1 MARKHKA
8 TGLAAFHLLH
18 DRARTVLLSPFP
30 AATTTIPVV
39 FVGADNPVRFGLVAS
54 HNRPG
59 GNATVGNL
67 LTSELTAKRLGD
79 CAAAAPGTVAL

>member
-18 DRARTVLLSPFP
+18 HRARTVLLSPFP

-39 FVGADNPVRFGLVAS
+39 FVGADNPVRFGPLQV
-54 HNRPG
+54 
-59 GNATVGNL
+59 
-67 LTSELTAKRLGD
+67 LTGR
-79 CAAAAPGTVAL
+79 AAMLRA

>member
-18 DRARTVLLSPFP
+18 DRARTVLLFSPFP

-39 FVGADNPVRFGLVAS
+39 FVGADNPVRFGPVAS
-54 HNRPG
+54 LNRPG
-59 GNATVGNL
+59 GNATGLNL
-67 LTSELTAKRLGD
+67 LTSELTAKRLEIVRQLL
-79 CAAAAPGTVAL
+79 PGPSL